1 MFGNI
6 IYISDTMAHVKL
18 LPNSKIAA
26 NLMNVH
32 VVFEDG
38 NSRILGEISDID
50 GEKIKVNFLGEFD
63 GNKFNSG
70 ILRKPTLSSRLR
82 LINKEELAIIIGAD
96 KKEGNLFIGKS
107 VLYNGYPICVSTND
121 LFSNHMAI
129 FGNTGSGKSCGVAR
143 IMQNLFSNPN
153 FIPYNANFLF
163 FDSYGEYHSAFK
175 DLNKLNP
182 NYNFKFFGTNS
193 NLEANKQIRIPL
205 WLLNMDDFALILD
218 ATKHSQL
225 QIIERMLQIVNVFSG
240 DQEQAKRYK
249 NHLIAKAIMDIL
261 YTNQTA
267 ASKRND
273 VFDLIATCNT
283 KEFSLETQVQG
294 VGYTRSFRNCF
305 MIDTKG
311 NFPELNLLTEY
322 VTGFIDD
329 EYDKLENK
337 LPGYYTLEDLEN
349 ALNFT
354 LISEGMLRNES
365 LYDDAILLK
374 VRMHSL
380 VNGDYNRFFRYPEY
394 VTLENYVASL
404 VATETGKAQIINF
417 NLDEVDDSF
426 AKVLTKIFSRLLF
439 VYAKKLENRA
449 SIPFHIVL
457 EESHRYVQADTDRF
471 LLGYNIFERIAK
483 EGRKYGIILDLISQR
498 PVELSETVLS
508 QCSNFLIFKMT
519 HPRDIEYISKML
531 PNISADIIEKQKS
544 LQPGTCV
551 AFGRSFKVP
560 MIIKLDMPSPEPQS
574 GNCDVVDRWQVRN

>member
-82 LINKEELAIIIGAD
+82 LINKEELAIIIGVD

-240 DQEQAKRYK
+240 DQEQAKRYN

-439 VYAKKLENRA
+439 VFAKKLENRA

>member
-82 LINKEELAIIIGAD
+82 LINKEELAIIIGVD

-143 IMQNLFSNPN
+143 IMQNLFSSPN

-426 AKVLTKIFSRLLF
+426 AKVLTKVFSRLLF
-439 VYAKKLENRA
+439 VFAKKLENRA

-551 AFGRSFKVP
+551 AFGR
-560 MIIKLDMPSPEPQS
+560 
-574 GNCDVVDRWQVRN
+574 

>member
-82 LINKEELAIIIGAD
+82 LINKEELAVIIGAD

-143 IMQNLFSNPN
+143 IMQNLFSSPN

-205 WLLNMDDFALILD
+205 
-218 ATKHSQL
+218 
-225 QIIERMLQIVNVFSG
+225 
-240 DQEQAKRYK
+240 
-249 NHLIAKAIMDIL
+249 
-261 YTNQTA
+261 
-267 ASKRND
+267 
-273 VFDLIATCNT
+273 
-283 KEFSLETQVQG
+283 
-294 VGYTRSFRNCF
+294 
-305 MIDTKG
+305 
-311 NFPELNLLTEY
+311 
-322 VTGFIDD
+322 
-329 EYDKLENK
+329 
-337 LPGYYTLEDLEN
+337 
-349 ALNFT
+349 
-354 LISEGMLRNES
+354 
-365 LYDDAILLK
+365 
-374 VRMHSL
+374 
-380 VNGDYNRFFRYPEY
+380 
-394 VTLENYVASL
+394 
-404 VATETGKAQIINF
+404 
-417 NLDEVDDSF
+417 
-426 AKVLTKIFSRLLF
+426 
-439 VYAKKLENRA
+439 
-449 SIPFHIVL
+449 
-457 EESHRYVQADTDRF
+457 
-471 LLGYNIFERIAK
+471 
-483 EGRKYGIILDLISQR
+483 
-498 PVELSETVLS
+498 
-508 QCSNFLIFKMT
+508 
-519 HPRDIEYISKML
+519 
-531 PNISADIIEKQKS
+531 
-544 LQPGTCV
+544 
-551 AFGRSFKVP
+551 
-560 MIIKLDMPSPEPQS
+560 
-574 GNCDVVDRWQVRN
+574 

>member
-439 VYAKKLENRA
+439 VFAKKLENRA

-498 PVELSETVLS
+498 PVELS
-508 QCSNFLIFKMT
+508 KG
-519 HPRDIEYISKML
+519 Y
-531 PNISADIIEKQKS
+531 
-544 LQPGTCV
+544 
-551 AFGRSFKVP
+551 
-560 MIIKLDMPSPEPQS
+560 
-574 GNCDVVDRWQVRN
+574 